1 MSDGMQEVELPNGRI
16 VPNVPSTMTNSQLL
30 DMLSKQGDIT
40 TEEAAAW
47 GQGTLSGT
55 ETPVADELGAQTS
68 LPSESLQG
76 MGGAQGGPS
85 YGPEAGPGEMIM
97 GNLDVPGGIAGAI
110 GGAKAGVPFGPYG
123 VLAGTVGGGFAGTFG
138 GEILSDYF
146 MSREVDMED
155 ATKNAAI
162 GAGVEIITLG
172 AASKFKAAMKVLGF
186 EGNEIAQLWQTYTKK
201 KPAPGDPQALPMG
214 SNESLVQTQNLL
226 EDGGGSL
233 TAYQTGQ
240 AGAASNVMEGL
251 GQMGVVSGRSY
262 DALDA
267 KNATIIRDQIDNII
281 NDTLGEVDSANI
293 GASVHGIIQGGKKA
307 AQQTYNITLDEII
320 TRSGKKQVNPNWI
333 AGTIKKFR
341 KDGTKD
347 FGSVYEPETLRLM
360 DEYEEIMS
368 ELPTMSVDSLL
379 AFQKK
384 LNARVTQL
392 GEFGATQNTKASA
405 ELAQLSS
412 KMRDTTGKL
421 LENVDPQAYKVYKN
435 GNAAYGEAMEGLLPK
450 LNANV
455 ITRADTGDYEA
466 IARVLEGKN
475 PDQIEAFMKSIDTA
489 YNQAKIAGVD
499 MAQTARYAT
508 PAQARTAIKQGW
520 MKNIFGESTEGAFDP
535 VEWQRKAA
543 FYEKPSNA
551 RAAQAILGEDWPAFK
566 MLLNAMAESSS
577 KQTGFV
583 GSLVLR
589 SKEATNAAQL
599 VGGGATAA
607 ASIPAAAA
615 IFFGPVLLSKIASR
629 PAAVR
634 ALLEGNKKSQAA
646 KVAGRTELFATI
658 TEETMRAVYNML
670 TPEEQTD
677 VREDVRKGNQ

>member
-1 MSDGMQEVELPNGRI
+1 
-16 VPNVPSTMTNSQLL
+16 
-30 DMLSKQGDIT
+30 
-40 TEEAAAW
+40 
-47 GQGTLSGT
+47 
-55 ETPVADELGAQTS
+55 
-68 LPSESLQG
+68 
-76 MGGAQGGPS
+76 
-85 YGPEAGPGEMIM
+85 
-97 GNLDVPGGIAGAI
+97 
-110 GGAKAGVPFGPYG
+110 
-123 VLAGTVGGGFAGTFG
+123 
-138 GEILSDYF
+138 
-146 MSREVDMED
+146 
-155 ATKNAAI
+155 
-162 GAGVEIITLG
+162 
-172 AASKFKAAMKVLGF
+172 
-186 EGNEIAQLWQTYTKK
+186 
-201 KPAPGDPQALPMG
+201 
-214 SNESLVQTQNLL
+214 
-226 EDGGGSL
+226 
-233 TAYQTGQ
+233 
-240 AGAASNVMEGL
+240 
-251 GQMGVVSGRSY
+251 
-262 DALDA
+262 
-267 KNATIIRDQIDNII
+267 
-281 NDTLGEVDSANI
+281 LGEVDSANI

-307 AQQTYNITLDEII
+307 AQQSYNITLDEII
-320 TRSGKKQVNPNWI
+320 TRSGKKQVNPKWI

-341 KDGTKD
+341 NEGNKD
-347 FGSVYEPETLRLM
+347 FGTVYEPETIKLM
-360 DEYEEIMS
+360 DEYEEVMS

-392 GEFGATQNTKASA
+392 GDFGATQNTKASA
-405 ELAQLSS
+405 ELAQLSN
-412 KMRDTTGKL
+412 RVRETTGKL

-450 LNANV
+450 LNDNV
-455 ITRADTGDYEA
+455 ISKADDGDYEA
-466 IARVLEGKN
+466 IARALEGKN

-489 YNQAKIAGVD
+489 YNQAKIAGID
-499 MAQTARYAT
+499 MAETARYAT

-535 VEWQRKAA
+535 TTWKKKAA
-543 FYEKPSNA
+543 FYEKPANA

-607 ASIPAAAA
+607 SSLPAAAA